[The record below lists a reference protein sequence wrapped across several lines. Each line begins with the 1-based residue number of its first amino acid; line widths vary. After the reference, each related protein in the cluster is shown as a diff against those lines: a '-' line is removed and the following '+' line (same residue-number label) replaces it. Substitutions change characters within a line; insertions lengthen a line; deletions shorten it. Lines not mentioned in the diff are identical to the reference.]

1 MQPLDLYATIEE
13 YLDFDDEIKKLYDAI
28 KDIVISKK
36 PKTLIDIGCGQ
47 GEFCKLIESCDID
60 TLGVDLSEK
69 QIQIAK
75 AKGVN
80 ATSIDIEDIKERYD
94 CATAVFD
101 VVNYLP
107 KEYIKD
113 FLTNSYNL
121 LNEDGYFIF
130 DINSLYG
137 FEDVAQGALTIDED
151 EKFIAIDANFVD
163 KKLYT
168 DITLFTKAGK
178 NYKKD
183 FGTIT
188 QYYYTNEELKNILV
202 EIGFIVEEIKY
213 FNLHDGEQSDK
224 YIFICKKG
232 E

>member
-13 YLDFDDEIKKLYDAI
+13 YLDFKQEMEKLYNAI
-28 KDIVISKK
+28 KDIAIVKN

-47 GEFCKLIESCDID
+47 GEFCKLIESFDIE

-75 AKGVN
+75 AKGIN
-80 ATSIDIEDIKERYD
+80 AKYIDIEDIKEKYD

-107 KEYIKD
+107 DDYIKR
-113 FLTNSYNL
+113 FLENSYNL
-121 LNEDGYFIF
+121 LNKNGYFIF

-163 KKLYT
+163 KKLFT
-168 DITLFTKAGK
+168 DITLFSKDGK

-188 QYYYTNEELKNILV
+188 QYYYTNEELKNMLISV
-202 EIGFIVEEIKY
+202 GFIIEEIKY
-213 FNLHDGEQSDK
+213 FNLHDSEQSDK
-224 YIFICKKG
+224 YIFICKK
-232 E
+232 EK

>member
-1 MQPLDLYATIEE
+1 MQALDLYATIEE
-13 YLDFDDEIKKLYDAI
+13 YLDFEEEIEKLYQTT
-28 KDIVISKK
+28 KDIVIQKN

-47 GEFCKLIESCDID
+47 GEFCKLIQTYGID

-69 QIQIAK
+69 QIQIANEK
-75 AKGVN
+75 GINAKY
-80 ATSIDIEDIKERYD
+80 IDIEDVKEKYD

-107 KEYIKD
+107 NEYIKT

-121 LNEDGYFIF
+121 LNENGYFIF

-137 FEDVAQGALTIDED
+137 FEEVAQGALTIDED
-151 EKFIAIDANFVD
+151 DNFIAIDANFVE
-163 KKLYT
+163 KKLFT
-168 DITLFTKAGK
+168 DITLFSKTGK

-188 QYYYTNEELKNILV
+188 QYYYTNEELKNMLTD
-202 EIGFIVEEIKY
+202 IGFAIEEIKY
-213 FNLHDGEQSDK
+213 FNLHDSEQSDK
-224 YIFICKKG
+224 YIFICKK
-232 E
+232 EK